1 MDKEKILK
9 ANGIQ
14 NIEELNIKDIKS
26 LAVKFSNDFTAK
38 FPCHDISKEVI
49 VNSISKAKMFKADF
63 DDNSYGKYLYENN
76 EIYFNKDINI
86 ENPDSTIYHELI
98 HYIQSNFSK
107 NGKLLKMGFFSP
119 KSLFKKEENLGLN
132 EASVQY
138 IASYMKSNEYTYVK
152 YYGLEFATISEKYYP
167 LETTLISQLLFFT
180 GQYSL
185 VNSSILCNNI
195 FKETVSNIISEDNL
209 KQISLNLDKILTSQ
223 KDLSSKYNYLANTE
237 LEEDDK
243 IHLLNIIKE
252 EKDKLRNLI
261 ISTQKIIYENL
272 PKVTEVY
279 DPYIVRLHIP
289 YYNIAYEEGRT
300 PETITYYDSEN
311 PNFLK
316 LKETG
321 VQIGMLFDA
330 LFTLSPVMY
339 FSEEC
344 YEKLI
349 KVPKEELLKR
359 LEGKAKKVLI
369 LEKGIYIIFNDK
381 ADISYDEFVEMN
393 ETFKPLLGL
402 I

>member
-14 NIEELNIKDIKS
+14 NIEELNITDIQS

-38 FPCHDISKEVI
+38 FPCHDISKEI
-49 VNSISKAKMFKADF
+49 IANSISKAKMFKADF

-185 VNSSILCNNI
+185 VNSSILCNDI

-223 KDLSSKYNYLANTE
+223 KYLSSKYSYLANTE
-237 LEEDDK
+237 LEENDK
-243 IHLLNIIKE
+243 INLLNIIKE

-261 ISTQKIIYENL
+261 ISTQKIIYENSFNYHL
-272 PKVTEVY
+272 NNIENFNDILDMQT
-279 DPYIVRLHIP
+279 RL
-289 YYNIAYEEGRT
+289 
-300 PETITYYDSEN
+300 
-311 PNFLK
+311 NFF
-316 LKETG
+316 E
-321 VQIGMLFDA
+321 D
-330 LFTLSPVMY
+330 Y
-339 FSEEC
+339 
-344 YEKLI
+344 LI
-349 KVPKEELLKR
+349 KTKDDFSFEQFKDKVMIELKNKFELIEAYGNYSFAKKAEKDLSTLPQLYNFGFIKR
-359 LEGKAKKVLI
+359 LFNKIKLLTEISLRIRATNNLI
-369 LEKGIYIIFNDK
+369 NND
-381 ADISYDEFVEMN
+381 
-393 ETFKPLLGL
+393 
-402 I
+402 